1 MNSQIHIDMML
12 FKIVGIL
19 PEVTVAPMQVVTDV
33 LVEMTD
39 KKELFVGYMASM
51 ITGDQGTS
59 SIKIILSYI
68 QQASQRVFRCV
79 SVYGF
84 LMFCMLLL

>member
-1 MNSQIHIDMML
+1 MML

-51 ITGDQGTS
+51 ITGDQGTL
-59 SIKIILSYI
+59 SIKIIL
-68 QQASQRVFRCV
+68 
-79 SVYGF
+79 
-84 LMFCMLLL
+84 